1 VRQTESPERANHHL
15 GLPIARGILN
25 HEPHFL
31 EGDVPMLVLAENLP
45 IGLLQRAEQAPFA
58 AGLVIVTYPIV
69 MAIPHGSVSKKR
81 IGPPENAE
89 TSAVAGWSRDSIA
102 ICCRAQMP
110 TTAAVRSASV
120 QTIERRFMAL
130 SA

>member
-1 VRQTESPERANHHL
+1 
-15 GLPIARGILN
+15 LPIARGILN

-45 IGLLQRAEQAPFA
+45 SGLLQRAEQAPFA
-58 AGLVIVTYPIV
+58 AGLVIVTYLIV

-89 TSAVAGWSRDSIA
+89 IVCRRGLVARFNRHLLTRPNAND
-102 ICCRAQMP
+102 
-110 TTAAVRSASV
+110 
-120 QTIERRFMAL
+120 RRR
-130 SA
+130 